1 MPRAGRVRIGFCLR
15 QALTAVGGLVQSSYM
30 SYALGIDASTQ
41 SCSAIVIDTDRGDIV
56 ANASVSFGKDLP
68 QYGAPSGFIAGGRAG
83 EVHSDP
89 RMWLDALEM
98 VLERLKGQCDLSR
111 IESISG
117 AGQQHG
123 SVYLNDKWLATVSSL
138 DAERSLSAQLGPCL
152 SRSTSP
158 IWMDTS
164 TGDECREIAAA
175 VGGDDVVCAKSGSIA
190 IERFTGPQI
199 RRFFKNDPEG
209 YSATVRIHLVSSFL
223 CSVLCGGDA
232 GIDTGDGAGMNLVNI
247 GTWSWDGDLL
257 DATAPGL
264 AGKLPPVVAGGARA
278 GHIAPFFVK
287 KFGFAAE
294 TPVVVFTGD
303 NPSSLVGMG
312 ATKPGKL
319 VISLGTSDTFF
330 AAMPDVVADPAGSGH
345 VFGNPAGGSM
355 SLQCFVNGSLARE
368 AVKDR
373 FEYDWA
379 DFTSALVHTPAGN
392 EGNLM
397 VPFFRPEIS
406 PRIDLP
412 EPIFSGSA
420 GFISGECPDAMIRA
434 CVEGQFLN
442 MKLRTAWMGL
452 STETIY
458 LTGGAS
464 ANDGIAQVVADIFQ
478 AEVQRLA
485 VSGSVA
491 LGGAIRAASH
501 ATGVSIESL
510 QAVFCQP
517 VAGSEIRPRVGADC
531 YAEALVEFQG
541 LLG

>member
-1 MPRAGRVRIGFCLR
+1 
-15 QALTAVGGLVQSSYM
+15 LTGGGGWGDCGGM
-30 SYALGIDASTQ
+30 SYALGIDSSTQ
-41 SCSAIVIDTDRGDIV
+41 SCSALVIDTERGGIV
-56 ANASVSFGKDLP
+56 AEATVSFGKELP
-68 QYGAPSGFIAGGRAG
+68 RYGAPSGFLPGGEGG

-98 VLERLKGQCDLSR
+98 VLGKLGERCDLSR
-111 IESISG
+111 VVAISG

-123 SVYLNDKWLATVSSL
+123 SVYLNDGWLAAVAGL
-138 DAERSLSAQLGPCL
+138 DAERALSEQLGPCL
-152 SRSTSP
+152 SRATSP

-164 TGDECREIAAA
+164 TGEECREIAAA
-175 VGGDDVVCAKSGSIA
+175 VGGDAVVCAKSGSIA

-199 RRFFKNDPEG
+199 RRFFKNDPAG
-209 YSATVRIHLVSSFL
+209 YAATKRIHLVSSFL
-223 CSVLCGGDA
+223 CSVLSGGDA
-232 GIDTGDGAGMNLVNI
+232 PVDTGDGAGMNLVNI
-247 GTWSWDGDLL
+247 GTWTWDGELL

-264 AGKLPPVVAGGARA
+264 LEKLPPVVAGSVVVGKVAE
-278 GHIAPFFVK
+278 FFVR
-287 KFGFAAE
+287 KFGFPREAD
-294 TPVVVFTGD
+294 VVVFTGD
-303 NPSSLVGMG
+303 NPGSLVGMG
-312 ATKPGKL
+312 ATTPGKL

-330 AAMPDVVADPAGSGH
+330 AAMPEVVADPDGCGH

-373 FEYDWA
+373 FGYDW
-379 DFTSALVHTPAGN
+379 DEFTAALANTPAGN

-406 PRIDLP
+406 PRIDLR
-412 EPIFSGSA
+412 EPVFAGSRA
-420 GFISGECPDAMIRA
+420 FIQGESPDAVIRA

-452 STETIY
+452 ATDTVY

-478 AEVQRLA
+478 CEVKRLA

-491 LGGAIRAASH
+491 LGAAIRAAS
-501 ATGVSIESL
+501 AGGDAGIEAL
-510 QAVFCQP
+510 QEVFCKP
-517 VAGSEIRPRVGADC
+517 EAGSEIRPRVGADC
-531 YAEALVEFQG
+531 YARSLQEFEE
-541 LLG
+541 LLRS